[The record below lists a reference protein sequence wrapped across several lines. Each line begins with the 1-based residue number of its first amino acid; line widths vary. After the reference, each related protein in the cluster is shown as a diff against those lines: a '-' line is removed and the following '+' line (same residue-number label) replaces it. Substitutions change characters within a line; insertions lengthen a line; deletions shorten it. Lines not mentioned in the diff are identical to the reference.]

1 MTTAEKIKS
10 YIKSVIKDS
19 GRTQTWLV
27 AKINEADP
35 GIGMS
40 TQKLSASLSGKR
52 KISADEFLAICKA
65 LAISS
70 DLIAEKIIKK
80 IRTRPH

>member
-27 AKINEADP
+27 KKINEADP
-35 GIGMS
+35 SIGMS
-40 TQKLSASLSGKR
+40 TQKLSISLSGKR
-52 KISADEFLAICKA
+52 KMSADEFLAICKA
-65 LAISS
+65 LAISP
-70 DLIAEKIIKK
+70 DLIAEKIIGK
-80 IRTRPH
+80 